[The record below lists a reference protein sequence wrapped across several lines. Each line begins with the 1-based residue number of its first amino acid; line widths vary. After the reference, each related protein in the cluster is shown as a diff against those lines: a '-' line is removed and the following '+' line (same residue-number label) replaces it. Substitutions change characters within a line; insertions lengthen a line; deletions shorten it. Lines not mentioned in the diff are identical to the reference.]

1 MSGRGGAVSVLVL
14 GAHDTGKTTFLIQ
27 LLARLRHS
35 TNSRLSLREA
45 LAAYDA
51 YIEPLRRLE
60 GGRAPEHTEFSLHT
74 ETTLGLSDSVGG
86 DLNIVWPEY
95 AGEQVQNLLRTRSVP
110 EAWFERVNTSDLW
123 VLFVRSDVTYVP
135 DDVISRRIELG
146 PPPRESVAAEEG
158 GLSMQANLIELLQ
171 MLLYV
176 RGVAI
181 RPGVRLPVLAVMVS
195 CFDLIAD
202 RATPT
207 RPLDMLKQRVPL
219 FADFVESVWTG
230 DCAVVLGL
238 SATGRSLDRDRPD
251 VEFML
256 DGPHTQGYVVLPDGE
271 ANGDITLAL
280 SLPLDV
286 LHGR

>member
-1 MSGRGGAVSVLVL
+1 MSGRGVAVSVLVL

-27 LLARLRHS
+27 LLARLRHGA
-35 TNSRLSLREA
+35 NSRLSLREA

-51 YIEPLRRLE
+51 YLEPLRRLE
-60 GGRAPEHTEFSLHT
+60 GGRAPEHTESALHT
-74 ETTLGLSDSVGG
+74 ETTLGLSDTVAG
-86 DLNIVWPEY
+86 DLDIVWPEY

-110 EAWFERVNTSDLW
+110 DAWYARVNSSDLW
-123 VLFVRSDVTYVP
+123 VLFVRSDMTYVP
-135 DDVISRRIELG
+135 DDVISRRIGLG
-146 PPPRESVAAEEG
+146 PPPPEPVAGEEG
-158 GLSMQANLIELLQ
+158 GLSLQANLIELLQ

-202 RATPT
+202 RGTPT
-207 RPLDMLKQRVPL
+207 RPWDVLKQRVPL
-219 FADFVESVWTG
+219 FADFVESVWT
-230 DCAVVLGL
+230 DETAIVLGL
-238 SATGRSLDRDRPD
+238 SATGRSLDHDRPD
-251 VEFML
+251 VDFML

-271 ANGDITLAL
+271 ADGDLTLAL
-280 SLPLDV
+280 SIPLDA